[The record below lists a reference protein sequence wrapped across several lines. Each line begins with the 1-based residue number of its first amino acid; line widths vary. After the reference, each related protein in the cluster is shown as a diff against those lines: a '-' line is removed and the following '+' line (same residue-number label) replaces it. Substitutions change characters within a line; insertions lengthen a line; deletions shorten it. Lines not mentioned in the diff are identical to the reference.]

1 MRIKNRKY
9 AVVLAFIAIAILIIA
24 SRGNGEDSIA
34 VDVAYPQRCTITESI
49 PANGKIRP
57 VTEIKISPDV
67 SGEVIEVNVKEGD
80 KVCAGDLLVKIK
92 QDLYSSA
99 VERAEAS
106 LNAVRAQYM
115 QQKSQ
120 LAQIELS
127 YKRNETLFRQRAISE
142 AEFEAALSQF
152 EIAGEQLNA
161 ARYNVKSAEAAVKE
175 ARENLKK
182 TTIYAPI
189 DGIISKMEIE
199 KGERVVGTSQMAG
212 TELMR
217 IANLDEMEVIVS
229 VTENDI
235 LKLEIADTAYVEVD
249 AYPNRKFRGSVTEI
263 ANSAKNTSSP
273 NGYEEVTNFEVHIIL
288 EMDSAN
294 FRPGMSASVDIH
306 TRTCHNAL
314 VVPLQSV
321 TTRRDIFE
329 NITSDNIIEYIF
341 AYDKETSTVK
351 PVPVKTGIQDM
362 KNIMVTGGLDENTL
376 IVTGPYSAITR
387 DLKDGAHV
395 RIKDKLKK

>member
-1 MRIKNRKY
+1 MKKEKKRYITGGTF
-9 AVVLAFIAIAILIIA
+9 LAIAFLIIA
-24 SRGNGEDSIA
+24 FRGNGENCIA
-34 VDVAYPQRCTITESI
+34 VDVDYPKRRTITECI

-80 KVCAGDLLVKIK
+80 RVCAGDLLVKIR
-92 QDLYSSA
+92 QDVYSSA

-106 LNAVRAQYM
+106 LNAIRAQYM

-120 LAQIELS
+120 LAQIKLS
-127 YKRNETLFRQRAISE
+127 YERNEMLFKQRAISE
-142 AEFEAALSQF
+142 AEYETALSQY

-161 ARYNVKSAEAAVKE
+161 AKYNVKSAEAAVKE

-182 TTIYAPI
+182 TAIYAPI
-189 DGIISKMEIE
+189 DGIISKMEVE

-217 IANLDEMEVIVS
+217 IANLDEMEVV
-229 VTENDI
+229 VYVNENDI
-235 LKLEIADTAYVEVD
+235 IKLDIADTAYVEVD
-249 AYPNRKFRGSVTEI
+249 AFPNRKFKGFVTEI
-263 ANSAKNTSSP
+263 ANSAKNTGSAT
-273 NGYEEVTNFEVHIIL
+273 GYEDVTNFEVHVAL
-288 EMDSAN
+288 EINAAP
-294 FRPGMSASVDIH
+294 FRPGMSASVEIH

-321 TTRRDIFE
+321 TTRKDIFE
-329 NITSDNIIEYIF
+329 NIATDNIIEYIF
-341 AYDKETSTVK
+341 AYDNETSTVR

-362 KNIMVTGGLDENTL
+362 KEIMVTGGLDENAL

-387 DLKDGAHV
+387 DLNDGTPV

>member
-1 MRIKNRKY
+1 MRIKNKKY
-9 AVVLAFIAIAILIIA
+9 AVVLAFIAIALLIIA

-34 VDVAYPQRCTITESI
+34 VDVAYPLRCTITESI

-127 YKRNETLFRQRAISE
+127 YKRNEMLFRQRAISE

-199 KGERVVGTSQMAG
+199 KGERVVGTSQMPG

-235 LKLEIADTAYVEVD
+235 LKLKIADTAYVEVD

-263 ANSAKNTSSP
+263 ANSAKNTSSS

-294 FRPGMSASVDIH
+294 FRPGMSASVDIN
-306 TRTCHNAL
+306 TCTCHNAL